1 MFRIKASN
9 NKKQKTNNIQC
20 LKKQNP
26 NSIYKRICLIIE
38 SLEFVIYLYFG
49 ACFLYFLLFN

>member
-38 SLEFVIYLYFG
+38 SLEFEIYLYFG
-49 ACFLYFLLFN
+49 ACFL